1 MRKIIFFY
9 CLRFG
14 NVNSQMLDP
23 VKWTTKIEK
32 KSDNTYLLTFD
43 GVIEKIGICTPSLLL
58 TEAISFGSYIY
69 QKNNFSL
76 VGKQR
81 KQNNNLTNDI
91 F

>member
-1 MRKIIFFY
+1 MRKIIFLLAF
-9 CLRFG
+9 LAFA

-58 TEAISFGSYIY
+58 TEGH
-69 QKNNFSL
+69 
-76 VGKQR
+76 
-81 KQNNNLTNDI
+81 
-91 F
+91 